1 MMASSYLVF
10 DINGTLLDLAALDP
24 VFQELCGDA
33 HVRRAWFDEVV
44 KEMLVSAATTVYH
57 SFDDIAAAAFN
68 NVCAKHGLMGDD
80 AQQRILTQMQDLPA
94 FPGVQPAFERFQN
107 EGYKLIAFTNGTQ
120 AGARKQLTHAGIHKY
135 FESVHSADEM
145 QRFKPSLDAY
155 QMLAH
160 KLEASVGELTMV
172 AAHAWDISGASWAG
186 LRTAYI
192 QRELPLSAI
201 VPQPT
206 YFAHDLL
213 GLAEKLSSAKAA

>member
-1 MMASSYLVF
+1 MASSYLIF
-10 DINGTLLDLAALDP
+10 DVNGTLLDLAALDP
-24 VFQELCGDA
+24 LFQELCGQA
-33 HVRRAWFDEVV
+33 QARRVWFDEVV

-57 SFDDIAAAAFN
+57 SFDDIATAAFSTI
-68 NVCAKHGLMGDD
+68 CAKYGPFDEEN
-80 AQQRILTQMQDLPA
+80 AKQRILTQMQELPA
-94 FPGVQPAFERFQN
+94 FADVQPAFDRLQS
-107 EGYKLIAFTNGTQ
+107 EGHKLIAFTNGTL
-120 AGARKQLTHAGIHKY
+120 ASARKQLMHAGIHKY

-206 YFAHDLL
+206 YFAHDLM
-213 GLAEKLSSAKAA
+213 GLAEKLSPAKAA